1 MVKKAVVNV
10 GLLDLRHVT
19 PGTWE
24 QVCWIKNVG
33 TIICAADPGRL
44 LAGRTMLNTGPVF
57 KAPPDGE
64 LNVISTSMSF
74 SRGYLE
80 GRKNLETLVVRGSA
94 EFDPDV
100 TVQDVEKAIAGLIV
114 SGSLTCPEHLLDALQ
129 ARLQGISGSIRT
141 YRCPPGTPFT
151 RGVLVLDQDYV
162 QKLEDGSELAVLGK
176 LRLPQVLPNELL
188 ERKLHKLYVTGQVMC
203 HEENAQLIESL
214 LADPPKKIKVIPA
227 GFELVA
233 RPLELTN
240 TALESLPCAKLY
252 CTRRVQVA
260 ADVDPTLLDA
270 RLETLVCEDLVLCP
284 SALKKVMAQKSNW
297 FETRAI
303 FYEGELWVVDDER
316 DLPAHSFDMLE
327 GQATLVVF
335 GELRLDPAIAPQTLG
350 ERLDKVHNLGEICCT
365 PAQAEA
371 IRALLGLRDG
381 DLEDFTETEYPLN
394 YAKIPDDCELV
405 GNSGYLAL

>member
-1 MVKKAVVNV
+1 MEKKAIVNV
-10 GLLDLRHVT
+10 GFLDLRHVT
-19 PGTWE
+19 PETWE
-24 QVCWIKNVG
+24 QVCWVKNVG
-33 TIICAADPGRL
+33 TIVCAADPGGL
-44 LAGRTMLNTGPVF
+44 LAGRTMLNVGSVF

-64 LNVISTSMSF
+64 LNVLSSSMSF

-80 GRKNLETLVVRGSA
+80 GRKNPETLVVLGSA
-94 EFDPDV
+94 DFLPDV

-129 ARLQGISGSIRT
+129 SRLYGISGSTRT

-151 RGVLVLDQDYV
+151 RGALVLDQDYV
-162 QKLEDGSELAVLGK
+162 QELEDGSELAVLGK
-176 LRLPQVLPNELL
+176 LRVPKVLPNELL
-188 ERKLHKLYVTGQVMC
+188 ERKIHKLYVTGQIMC
-203 HEENAQLIESL
+203 HEENARLIESL

-227 GFELVA
+227 GLELVE

-240 TALESLPCAKLY
+240 TVLESLPGAKLY

-260 ADVDPTLLDA
+260 ADVDPAVLDA
-270 RLETLVCEDLVLCP
+270 RLEALVCEDLVLCP
-284 SALKKVMAQKSNW
+284 STLKKVMAKKSNW

-335 GELRLDPAIAPQTLG
+335 GELRVDPAIAPQTLS
-350 ERLDKVHNLGEICCT
+350 ERLDKVHNLGEIYCT
-365 PAQAEA
+365 PEQAQA

-381 DLEDFTETEYPLN
+381 DLEDSTAAEEHLR
-394 YAKIPDDCELV
+394 YAKISDDCELV